1 VRRATPSPKARE
13 LGFCRCCYDHLAGQ
27 VGVAVTQAL
36 QSRGHLLSMPDKHYE
51 ITPAGVTW
59 FGDVGLDV
67 RAIRPTRR
75 GLARQCLDW
84 IERTHHVA
92 GPLGVQ
98 FLRRLCDVGWMLRAR
113 DSRGHLL
120 SMPDKHYEITPA
132 GVTWFGDVG
141 LDVRAI
147 RPTRRGLARQC
158 LDWIERTHHV
168 AGPLGVQFLRRLCDV
183 GWMLRAR
190 DSRAVLVTPKGWQ

>member
-1 VRRATPSPKARE
+1 M
-13 LGFCRCCYDHLAGQ
+13 
-27 VGVAVTQAL
+27 GVAVTQAL
-36 QSRGHLLSMPDKHYE
+36 Q
-51 ITPAGVTW
+51 
-59 FGDVGLDV
+59 
-67 RAIRPTRR
+67 
-75 GLARQCLDW
+75 
-84 IERTHHVA
+84 
-92 GPLGVQ
+92 
-98 FLRRLCDVGWMLRAR
+98 
-113 DSRGHLL
+113 SRGHLL